1 MCTSVSNKGC
11 GSNLTTNSLQPVEC
25 TGSKIVEWQ
34 QDIQQHNVL
43 GSVARLFEVDENMML
58 YYQGLS
64 QDMSC
69 AKMIL
74 NSK

>member
-11 GSNLTTNSLQPVEC
+11 GFNLTTNSLQPVEC
-25 TGSKIVEWQ
+25 TGSKIAEWQ

-43 GSVARLFEVDENMML
+43 GSVARLFEVD
-58 YYQGLS
+58 QGLS
-64 QDMSC
+64 QDMTC

>member
-34 QDIQQHNVL
+34 QSIEQHNVL
-43 GSVARLFEVDENMML
+43 GSVARFFKVDEML
-58 YYQGLS
+58 QYYQGFS
-64 QDMSC
+64 QDMAC